1 MKNNNNVDDKQYI
14 TAMQNIQLIIYNK
27 RYIST

>member
-1 MKNNNNVDDKQYI
+1 MKNSNNVDDKQYI